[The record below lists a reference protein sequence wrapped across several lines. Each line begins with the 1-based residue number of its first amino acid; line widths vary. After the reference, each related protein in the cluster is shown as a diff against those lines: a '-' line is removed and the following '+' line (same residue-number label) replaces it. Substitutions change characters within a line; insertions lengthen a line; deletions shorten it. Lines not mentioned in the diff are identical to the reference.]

1 MRWGMADFRDEVGR
15 GRLRWLLLAVAPL
28 TVAAGVPWLLVLV
41 CGDRLPERA
50 YVYGWSR
57 VGPQYAHLAPTW
69 SSWSAGWS
77 YCLLY
82 AVLLGVVFRR
92 VRRWPRLQRMVVA
105 GGWTAGT
112 VAATQAVCGVLA
124 VVDVPGYPPHPM
136 ARWYDVVP
144 AAVGLVGGVAGLL
157 LAGSAPASPET
168 ADAPPAGLPARRLG
182 RTERALFS
190 EVVWST
196 KARVVGVLF
205 LLCVPVAMVVVQSF
219 TAVVLLVVGL
229 FAVLQSTARIQIDG
243 TGVSLTLPL
252 LGRARRRVPY
262 RHVRYAETAERAPT
276 AGWGLAENK
285 RYWGYAAGRGPVMV
299 LRLTDDRP
307 FVAALR
313 DPEAAVALVN
323 GHLARARTSGTT
335 TGD

>member
-1 MRWGMADFRDEVGR
+1 MADFRDEVGR
-15 GRLRWLLLAVAPL
+15 GRLRRLLLAVAPL

-82 AVLLGVVFRR
+82 AVLLGVVFWR

-144 AAVGLVGGVAGLL
+144 AAVGLIGGVAGLL
-157 LAGSAPASPET
+157 LAGPSPASPET
-168 ADAPPAGLPARRLG
+168 ADAPPDGLPARPLG

-219 TAVVLLVVGL
+219 TAVVLLAVGL